1 MKKLLLLLFALLF
14 SLTLFSQPYVTRLTN
29 TSCNSTLVH
38 LYSTFVA
45 YKKPCDGYLFII
57 TNTSTGLTDTTVTY
71 GRVAGRVSNL
81 SNFLSIGV
89 TYGTVY
95 IVDVRSWI
103 GTPNNHSVASA
114 VPCTITTPC
123 GTTLSS
129 SSAGQVINY
138 LYYDDIICN
147 LSSCPWIED
156 YQFRYRIPTS
166 PNNYVVATQGTET
179 VENGT
184 DNKVRLYEFGPIS
197 NFPSSNP
204 YGKTYRISVRLK
216 LNGTWTPFG
225 NERIVWTPPNPTV
238 TLRDGTFPA
247 AGASQCGNIVSPYAM
262 VSINE
267 ILAAYNL
274 YGFTYYEYEVTNMTT
289 MVTEILHREASQF
302 GSMARAFRLTM
313 VGDPTPNGLNG
324 IFVNDYN
331 TVFRIRVRTDLG
343 SWGSECYVKTPVTAI
358 PVQDP
363 NLTERRP
370 VKYINTIGQEIDPMN
385 TKGLIITV
393 YSDGSITKT
402 IK

>member
-1 MKKLLLLLFALLF
+1 MKLLLILLFP
-14 SLTLFSQPYVTRLTN
+14 LTLLSQPYITRLTN

-38 LYSTFVA
+38 LYSPFVA
-45 YKKPCDGYLFII
+45 YKKPCDGYLFIV

-81 SNFLSIGV
+81 SNFLPIGV
-89 TYGTVY
+89 TYGTIY

-103 GTPNNHSVASA
+103 GTPNNHSIASA

-129 SSAGQVINY
+129 SSTGQVINY
-138 LYYDDIICN
+138 LYYDDITCN
-147 LSSCPWIED
+147 PALCPWIED

-204 YGKTYRISVRLK
+204 YGKTYRVSVRLK

-225 NERIVWTPPNPTV
+225 NERIVYTPQNPTV

-343 SWGSECYVKTPVTAI
+343 PWGSEC
-358 PVQDP
+358 
-363 NLTERRP
+363 
-370 VKYINTIGQEIDPMN
+370 
-385 TKGLIITV
+385 
-393 YSDGSITKT
+393 
-402 IK
+402 

>member
-45 YKKPCDGYLFII
+45 YKKPCDGYLFIV

-123 GTTLSS
+123 GTILSNSS
-129 SSAGQVINY
+129 SGQVINY
-138 LYYDDIICN
+138 LYYDDIICD

-166 PNNYVVATQGTET
+166 PNNYVTATQGTEA
-179 VENGT
+179 VESGT

-225 NERIVWTPPNPTV
+225 NERIVWTPQNPTV

-274 YGFTYYEYEVTNMTT
+274 YGFSYYEFEVTNMTT

-324 IFVNDYN
+324 IFANDYN
-331 TVFRIRVRTDLG
+331 TVFRIRVRTNLG
-343 SWGSECYVKTPVTAI
+343 PWGSECYVKTPVTAM

-363 NLTERRP
+363 NLIERRP
-370 VKYINTIGQEIDPMN
+370 VKYINTMGQEIDPIN
-385 TKGLIITV
+385 AKGLIITV

>member
-38 LYSTFVA
+38 LYSPFVA
-45 YKKPCDGYLFII
+45 YKKHCDGYLFIVN
-57 TNTSTGLTDTTVTY
+57 NTSTGLTDTTVTY

-95 IVDVRSWI
+95 IVDVRTWI
-103 GTPNNHSVASA
+103 GTPDNHSIASA

-129 SSAGQVINY
+129 SSSGQVINY

-166 PNNYVVATQGTET
+166 PNNYVTATQGTEA
-179 VENGT
+179 VESGT

-197 NFPSSNP
+197 NFPNSNP

-225 NERIVWTPPNPTV
+225 NERIVWTPSNPTV

-274 YGFTYYEYEVTNMTT
+274 YGFTYYEYEVTNMNT

-363 NLTERRP
+363 NLTERKP
-370 VKYINTIGQEIDPMN
+370 IKYINTMGQEIDPMN
-385 TKGLIITV
+385 TKGLIIIV
-393 YSDGSITKT
+393 YSDGSTTKT